1 MDKIIRSSEHPF
13 KITDLHQLLKEE
25 GYLPKIDEDGDI
37 LFKSEGKTLCIF
49 ADRGDP
55 DFVRITLPHFW
66 SIDSELE
73 RELVMKQCCAIN
85 ENVKVAKVF
94 LVGDS
99 VWASIEMFIS
109 PVQSIHDVLHR
120 SITVLHLAAAEFS
133 RGMIASV
140 SHIEDC
146 DQNNELGDSKEN
158 LG

>member
-1 MDKIIRSSEHPF
+1 MSNEHPF
-13 KITDLHQLLKEE
+13 KITYLHQLLKEE
-25 GYLPKIDEDGDI
+25 GYLPKIDDDGDI

-66 SIDSELE
+66 SVDSEPE
-73 RELVMKQCCAIN
+73 RELVMKQCCAVN
-85 ENVKVAKVF
+85 ENVKVAKAFV
-94 LVGDS
+94 VGDS

-120 SITVLHLAAAEFS
+120 CITVLHLAAAEFS
-133 RGMIASV
+133 RGMIAAANRG
-140 SHIEDC
+140 EDC
-146 DQNNELGDSKEN
+146 DQNNGIGDPKEN